1 MTLKTFLGESNF
13 TLDVRA
19 NLETGRGAK
28 DLRSQTNSTLGQ
40 EILRSTVHNT
50 GQINKANSECIYN
63 GFLTRCQ
70 QSRPINK
77 RGRGRVR
84 GALHV
89 QCVGPV
95 TELGVA
101 FNCLPSTGRKSA
113 DAAMCRCAAPR
124 SRDLS

>member
-1 MTLKTFLGESNF
+1 MTLQTFLVESHF
-13 TLDVRA
+13 ALHVRT
-19 NLETGRGAK
+19 NLQTQ
-28 DLRSQTNSTLGQ
+28 DLRSQADSTLGQ

-50 GQINKANSECIYN
+50 GQTNKTNSECIYN

-70 QSRPINK
+70 QSRPINTAG
-77 RGRGRVR
+77 RGRGRDR

-95 TELGVA
+95 ADLVVA

-113 DAAMCRCAAPR
+113 DVEMFRCAAPR
-124 SRDLS
+124 SHDLS